1 MTNEEL
7 TMRIKAGETKLMD
20 ELWSQVN
27 RFVYKQAYKFIRTY
41 ADRCRQLGLELEDL
55 EQEGFLAIYEAVEGF
70 DPERETT
77 FLTYAGYHIKHR
89 FFSVTK
95 MNYTNWQNNAVRQA
109 SSLDEQAY
117 TDNAELAVVDTLASD
132 EDVEA
137 SVVDKVYVEGFRR
150 DLAGAVAEL
159 NESWREVLH
168 AIYVQELRPAE
179 VARMKGVTRAVVG
192 RKHRRALETLRA
204 NEAIQAYAIA

>member
-7 TMRIKAGETKLMD
+7 TMRIKAGEAGLMD

-41 ADRCRQLGLELEDL
+41 SDRCRQLGLELEDL
-55 EQEGFLAIYEAVEGF
+55 EQEGFLAVYEAVEGF
-70 DPERETT
+70 DPEREVT

-89 FFSVTK
+89 FFSVAK
-95 MNYTNWQNNAVRQA
+95 MNYANWQNNAVRQA

-137 SVVDKVYVEGFRR
+137 SVVDKVYIESFRR
-150 DLAGAVAEL
+150 DLAGAVAGL
-159 NESWREVLH
+159 NESWREVLY
-168 AIYVQELRPAE
+168 AIYIRELKP
-179 VARMKGVTRAVVG
+179 VNFAREQGVTRVVVN

-204 NEAIQAYAIA
+204 NEAIRAYAIA